1 MRGRKENIFFFG
13 IIQKLGFARKDL
25 AVEVCIFLKKG
36 IDIVCRGNKVRKN
49 YFLLL
54 SQLKAHKVNCSQRT
68 RERERGNRM
77 K

>member
-1 MRGRKENIFFFG
+1 M
-13 IIQKLGFARKDL
+13 
-25 AVEVCIFLKKG
+25 CIFLKKG

-68 RERERGNRM
+68 RERERERQQNEIILFVLASAQ
-77 K
+77 KIFSEHACIKFSNSD